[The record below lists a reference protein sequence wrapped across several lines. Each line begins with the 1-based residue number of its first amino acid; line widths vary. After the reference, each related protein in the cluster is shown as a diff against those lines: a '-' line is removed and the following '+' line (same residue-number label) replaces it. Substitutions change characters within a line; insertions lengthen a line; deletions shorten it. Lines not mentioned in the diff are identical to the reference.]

1 MALFRIALLA
11 LVALLAGC
19 QSMAERK
26 VAYLVN
32 PKASPAAGFDVCHGS
47 NCHVRTRVTLT
58 DEQWARVRSAF
69 AEDTGAVE
77 ERRAIRE
84 VMGLM
89 ERLVAKPTGTA
100 TDVGDN
106 MYAPDQSTQLDCVD
120 EAVNATTYLRMI
132 ADDGL
137 LKFHS
142 VELPAHRGGMRR
154 AHNTAV
160 ILDTASGTKYAVDS
174 SFFDNGNPAVVLSLD
189 TWLAGWRPGDSEPD
203 IGEHSDMPMPLVAT
217 CRCGGGFKAE
227 EFTVEP

>member
-1 MALFRIALLA
+1 
-11 LVALLAGC
+11 
-19 QSMAERK
+19 MAERK
-26 VAYLVN
+26 VAYLVD
-32 PKASPAAGFDVCHGS
+32 PKASPQAGFDVCHGS

-58 DEQWARVRSAF
+58 DDQWARVRGSF
-69 AEDTGAVE
+69 AQAGDASQ
-77 ERRAIRE
+77 ERSAIRDAI
-84 VMGLM
+84 GLM
-89 ERLVAKPTGTA
+89 ERLVAKPAGTG

-106 MYAPDQSTQLDCVD
+106 MYAQDQSTQLDCVD

-132 ADDGL
+132 AADGL

-142 VELPAHRGGMRR
+142 VELPAHRGGMRY

-160 ILDTASGTKYAVDS
+160 ILDTAAGKKYAVDS

-189 TWLAGWRPGDSEPD
+189 TWLSGWRPGDSEPD
-203 IGEHSDMPMPLVAT
+203 IGELSAPPLPLVAT